1 MSSVN
6 TSHFAERLAQY
17 ARLARLDRPIGNFLL
32 LWPML
37 WALWIA
43 AEGFPDPLV
52 LTVFVLG
59 VLVMRAAG
67 CVINDYADRNV
78 DGHVK
83 RTTQRPMAQGLV
95 SEREALGVFATLCLV
110 AFGLVLLM
118 NTLTIALSVVGVLLA
133 ATYPFAKR
141 YTHLPQVHLGM
152 AFGWA
157 VPMAFAAQ
165 AGTVPE
171 IAWLVFIAAVVW
183 ATVYDTQYAMVDR
196 DDDLR
201 IGVKSTAILF
211 GEHDRLIIGL
221 LQGLMTLTL
230 LFVGLQAQLG
240 PAYYA
245 ALVMATGLFVY
256 QQWLIRDRSRER
268 CFQAFLN
275 NNIYGGIIFVGIVLS
290 YGWAAL

>member
-1 MSSVN
+1 MDRSLL
-6 TSHFAERLAQY
+6 HDRLAQY
-17 ARLARLDRPIGNFLL
+17 ALLARLNRPIGNFLL
-32 LWPML
+32 LWPTL

-43 AEGFPDPLV
+43 AEGMPDPLV

-83 RTTQRPMAQGLV
+83 RTRARPMATGKV
-95 SEREALGVFATLCLV
+95 SEREALTLFVVLCLL

-118 NTLTIALSVVGVLLA
+118 NRLTILLSVVGVVLA
-133 ATYPFAKR
+133 ATYPFMKR
-141 YTHLPQVHLGM
+141 YTHLPQVHLGA

-165 AGTVPE
+165 TGTVAQV
-171 IAWLVFIAAVVW
+171 AWLVFIAAVIW

-196 DDDLR
+196 DDDVR

-211 GEHDRLIIGL
+211 GELDRLIIGL
-221 LQGLMTLTL
+221 LQALMLVTL
-230 LFVGLQAQLG
+230 LVIGRQLDLSWLYFISLL
-240 PAYYA
+240 PAA
-245 ALVMATGLFVY
+245 GLFAY
-256 QQWLIRDRSRER
+256 QQWLMRTRSRED
-268 CFQAFLN
+268 CFRAFLN
-275 NNIYGGIIFVGIVLS
+275 NNVFGGIVFVGLVAHFAIYGG
-290 YGWAAL
+290 

>member
-1 MSSVN
+1 MNAAFV
-6 TSHFAERLAQY
+6 ADRALQY

-37 WALWIA
+37 WALWLA

-59 VLVMRAAG
+59 VVVMRAAG
-67 CVINDYADRNV
+67 CVMNDFADRNV
-78 DGHVK
+78 DGHVR
-83 RTTQRPMAQGLV
+83 RTQHRPMAQGQV
-95 SEREALGVFATLCLV
+95 SEREALTLFVVLGLV

-118 NTLTIALSVVGVLLA
+118 NTLTIALSLVGLLLA

-141 YTHLPQVHLGM
+141 YTHLPQIHLGA

-165 AGTVPE
+165 TSTVPDL
-171 IAWLVFIAAVVW
+171 AWLVFIAAVVW

-196 DDDLR
+196 DDDVR

-211 GEHDRLIIGL
+211 GDNDRVIIAV
-221 LQGLMTLTL
+221 LQALMTLTL
-230 LFVGLQAQLG
+230 VFVGLQAQLG
-240 PAYYA
+240 MPYFV
-245 ALVMATGLFVY
+245 ALALATVLFGY
-256 QQWLIRDRSRER
+256 QQWLIRDRSREG

-275 NNIYGGIIFVGIVLS
+275 NNIYGGVVFAGILFS
-290 YGWAAL
+290 YGWAAP